1 MKQMQ
6 ISHEEAR
13 RLIQFKADGGFDPVN
28 EERLHVHLAD
38 CAECRTYRDSV
49 KETETVLRQTLR
61 KQWNVRPLPL
71 QMDVIYGKVNSRK
84 SVNAFLTTRKA
95 LIGIVSLFFAF
106 FAWQSMTT
114 RSTPPVQ
121 NIPGTVPLIPTPSL
135 QYQYTA
141 TSTLR
146 EDCSEIRYIVQ
157 EGDTLEGIARQF
169 SVSTEAI
176 LSANDLKNE
185 SISPMQELVIPAC
198 GTTPT
203 GTIYPPTFT
212 ITPNFETISTTP
224 G

>member
-1 MKQMQ
+1 
-6 ISHEEAR
+6 
-13 RLIQFKADGGFDPVN
+13 
-28 EERLHVHLAD
+28 
-38 CAECRTYRDSV
+38 
-49 KETETVLRQTLR
+49 VLRQTLR
-61 KQWNVRPLPL
+61 KQWDARPLPL
-71 QMDVIYGKVNSRK
+71 QMDVIYGKMNPGK
-84 SVNAFLTTRKA
+84 SVNAFLTTRTA
-95 LIGIVSLFFAF
+95 LIGIVSLFFAL

-114 RSTPPVQ
+114 RGTTPVQ
-121 NIPGTVPLIPTPSL
+121 KLPGTVPLIPTPSL

-146 EDCSEIRYIVQ
+146 EDCGEIRYVVQ

-169 SVSTEAI
+169 SVSKGAI

-185 SISPMQELVIPAC
+185 TISPMQELVVPAC

>member
-1 MKQMQ
+1 MQ
-6 ISHEEAR
+6 ITHEEAR
-13 RLIQFKADGGFDPVN
+13 RLIQFKADKVLSQTN
-28 EERLHVHLAD
+28 EEKLNAHLKG
-38 CAECRTYRDSV
+38 CTECRTYFDDV
-49 KETETVLRQTLR
+49 TETESVLRQTLR
-61 KQWNVRPLPL
+61 KQWNARPLPL
-71 QMDVIYGKVNSRK
+71 QMDVIYGKVNFRK
-84 SVNAFLTTRKA
+84 SVNAFLTTRKS
-95 LIGIVSLFFAF
+95 LIGVVSLFFAF

-114 RSTPPVQ
+114 RNTSPVQ

-146 EDCSEIRYIVQ
+146 EDCSEIWYIVQ

-169 SVSTEAI
+169 SVSKADIT
-176 LSANDLKNE
+176 SANDLKNE

-212 ITPNFETISTTP
+212 ITPNFETISSTP